1 MRSGWGGEMGL
12 SGSSGEDIVRSGG
25 MRMDRARELQA
36 LLAGLQACL
45 VQADALRIELVAIF
59 LSQAIDRMKLE
70 LKLNCEDAN
79 GPD

>member
-1 MRSGWGGEMGL
+1 
-12 SGSSGEDIVRSGG
+12 
-25 MRMDRARELQA
+25 MDRARELQA

-45 VQADALRIELVAIF
+45 VQADALKIELVAIF

-70 LKLNCEDAN
+70 LKLNCEDVN